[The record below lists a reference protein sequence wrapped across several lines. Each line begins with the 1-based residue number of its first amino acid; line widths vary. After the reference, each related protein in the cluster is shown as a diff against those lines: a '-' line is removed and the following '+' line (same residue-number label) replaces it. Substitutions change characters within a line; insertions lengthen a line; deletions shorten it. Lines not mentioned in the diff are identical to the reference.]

1 MPEAKV
7 GEVEGKELFIFLK
20 KSKILNTQEEE
31 RTILSDVGPRD
42 EKTLVIVEDSTGEV
56 WYMSHGC
63 L

>member
-1 MPEAKV
+1 MPEAKA
-7 GEVEGKELFIFLK
+7 GEVEGKELLIFFK
-20 KSKILNTQEEE
+20 KSNILNTQEEE
-31 RTILSDVGPRD
+31 SDVGPRD